1 MLKRAEPGSISH
13 IGGNDQVENIDIV
26 YKLWDLIKELAE
38 DLPYLPRDLITF
50 VTDRLGHDRRYAVD
64 VSKIKHE
71 IGWSPTCSFD
81 EGL

>member
-1 MLKRAEPGSISH
+1 MLKRAEPGSIFN

-26 YKLWDLIKELAE
+26 YKPWDLIKEPAE

-71 IGWSPTCSFD
+71 IG
-81 EGL
+81 